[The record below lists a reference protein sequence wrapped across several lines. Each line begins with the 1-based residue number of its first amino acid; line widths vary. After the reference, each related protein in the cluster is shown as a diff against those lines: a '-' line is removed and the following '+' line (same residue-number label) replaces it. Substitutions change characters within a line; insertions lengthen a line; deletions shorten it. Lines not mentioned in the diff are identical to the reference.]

1 MFCKYSGIF
10 GEPVKGVH
18 SIRLFNFAVVDV
30 VSTII
35 LAIVTNK
42 LIYGLKG
49 TYYSL
54 LVITIFWFIMGII
67 LHKLFCVKTT
77 IDKLIFGN

>member
-1 MFCKYSGIF
+1 MSCRYSGIF
-10 GEPVKGVH
+10 GEPGKGVH
-18 SIRLFNFAVVDV
+18 SIRLFNVAVVDV
-30 VSTII
+30 VCTII
-35 LAIVTNK
+35 LAIITNK

-54 LVITIFWFIMGII
+54 TVITIIWFILGII

-77 IDKLIFGN
+77 IDKVIFGN

>member
-10 GEPVKGVH
+10 GEPGKGVH

-54 LVITIFWFIMGII
+54 LVITVFWFIMGII

>member
-10 GEPVKGVH
+10 GEPGKGVH

-35 LAIVTNK
+35 LAIVTNFI
-42 LIYGLKG
+42 IYGTKG
-49 TYYSL
+49 TYTSL
-54 LVITIFWFIMGII
+54 LVITITWFIIGIL
-67 LHKLFCVKTT
+67 LHKLFCVKTN
-77 IDKLIFGN
+77 IDKVIFGN